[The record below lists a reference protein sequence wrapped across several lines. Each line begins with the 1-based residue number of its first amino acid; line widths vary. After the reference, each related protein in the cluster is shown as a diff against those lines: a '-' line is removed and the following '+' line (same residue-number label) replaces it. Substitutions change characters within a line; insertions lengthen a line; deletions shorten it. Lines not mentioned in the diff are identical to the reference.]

1 MYFCLFSLKNANA
14 QVVGSSETEEDRSN
28 EIITFTSLAVH
39 RPWVIAPHLE
49 IAHPFFPVLSYR
61 IVGDFELKI
70 LCL

>member
-28 EIITFTSLAVH
+28 EIITFTSLAVL

-49 IAHPFFPVLSYR
+49 IAHPFFQFFHTELSG
-61 IVGDFELKI
+61 ISN
-70 LCL
+70 